1 MSERRSQR
9 FVLQLGAA
17 FTVTASLSFAD
28 IAANAAAPHEKVLA
42 LRAAA
47 QSGSMTLLAGTGM
60 ECVPVKPE
68 RLAQTFDRAPV
79 EKPDGGKLRDGKA
92 SRTG

>member
-47 QSGSMTLLAGTGM
+47 QSGLAGGDERDFAAGEETVPQQENEDRPEDQG
-60 ECVPVKPE
+60 CVGHG
-68 RLAQTFDRAPV
+68 TV
-79 EKPDGGKLRDGKA
+79 ESSVSGE
-92 SRTG
+92 S